1 MIIEWLTHALAP
13 CWREET
19 GHVSVCALLC
29 ALAVITESQD
39 TLCTTKHKSPVITT
53 HRLTHP
59 SLSAHR
65 PAAMNTHTHTGA
77 NTCTHLCTSLCVQL
91 HTHGLSR
98 THAHLWTHNSHTMY
112 SPKHNYNPKT
122 IIYNCRLHLENTSTR
137 FYLLHYTITHTF
149 S

>member
-1 MIIEWLTHALAP
+1 MIIEGLTHALAP

-59 SLSAHR
+59 SLTAPR
-65 PAAMNTHTHTGA
+65 PAAMNTHTHTQVQ
-77 NTCTHLCTSLCVQL
+77 THTLTLMHILVRAVAY
-91 HTHGLSR
+91 TWAVTD

-112 SPKHNYNPKT
+112 SHKHNYNPKT

-137 FYLLHYTITHTF
+137 FYFTAQ
-149 S
+149 